1 MKTTSQAT
9 VFIAILLLGLGC
21 ESPNTVVDKRFPDP
35 AVIVGKI
42 INWTWADSMTIQA
55 SVIPRPSL
63 IPDVIASG
71 RVNPDGSFSMT
82 LPDPPLAAQL
92 GWGFAHS
99 TVSDTSAQF
108 VLLFDLGLSGPS
120 RSATHSVRN
129 ANMDRSPFNT
139 PGYFTVLMVFANRAV
154 LVSGAD
160 TIIHRKALA
169 PQMTHSHSSR
179 HCNAPKDG
187 IVLWHSKFKNE
198 NTCLLSRGNLR
209 TYGART
215 GTSINSCNLT
225 SGSS

>member
-21 ESPNTVVDKRFPDP
+21 ESPNTVVDNRFPDP
-35 AVIVGKI
+35 SVIVGKI
-42 INWTWADSMTIQA
+42 MNWTSADSMTIQA

-71 RVNPDGSFSMT
+71 RVNPDGSFSLT

-92 GWGFAHS
+92 GWGFPYS
-99 TVSDTSAQF
+99 TMSDTSAQF

-160 TIIHRKALA
+160 TIISPQGIGVPDDTLAFITALQCA
-169 PQMTHSHSSR
+169 KGWNRVVARQIQEREHLLVATWKS
-179 HCNAPKDG
+179 
-187 IVLWHSKFKNE
+187 E
-198 NTCLLSRGNLR
+198 NIWSPNW
-209 TYGART
+209 YFDQ
-215 GTSINSCNLT
+215 
-225 SGSS
+225 